1 MGEEALDAQHL
12 SLTSLY
18 RPSPTSLLLY
28 VQTSFILTK
37 YRISWRNRVLQNL
50 RVYLRIAH

>member
-18 RPSPTSLLLY
+18 RPSPISLLLY

-37 YRISWRNRVLQNL
+37 YRISQRNRVLQNL